1 MASMKDQLKG
11 KIPGEVGGWILVAI
25 IDVGEPKVVAM
36 IDVGDPNDV
45 TVGPNDVCV
54 GPNDVCVGPNDVCV
68 GPNVCEGLPT
78 AAAAA
83 ANLLKF

>member
-1 MASMKDQLKG
+1 
-11 KIPGEVGGWILVAI
+11 
-25 IDVGEPKVVAM
+25 M

-45 TVGPNDVCV
+45 TV

>member
-1 MASMKDQLKG
+1 
-11 KIPGEVGGWILVAI
+11 
-25 IDVGEPKVVAM
+25 M

-54 GPNDVCVGPNDVCV
+54 GPNDDVV

-78 AAAAA
+78 ATAAA
-83 ANLLKF
+83 ANL

>member
-1 MASMKDQLKG
+1 
-11 KIPGEVGGWILVAI
+11 
-25 IDVGEPKVVAM
+25 M

-54 GPNDVCVGPNDVCV
+54 GPNDDVVGS
-68 GPNVCEGLPT
+68 NVCEGLPT

-83 ANLLKF
+83 ANLFKF